1 MQSAAKT
8 VDEYLSELPD
18 DQGAVVSAVRD
29 VVLAN
34 LPEGYEETMR
44 WGMISYEIPLARYPE
59 TYNGQP
65 LSYAGLASQK
75 RHFALYLNADGTEES
90 TVQVH
95 RDAENMAFHMD
106 LIADHVQQARDYLD
120 FSKMNIQIYGT
131 PTEDVVEQMRQL
143 AGSGV
148 PVTIKTPVTGF
159 DRIG

>member
-1 MQSAAKT
+1 MAEPFIFIGTSAVKEGKLEEYRKHFQDVVNL
-8 VDEYLSELPD
+8 VDEREPRM
-18 DQGAVVSAVRD
+18 V
-29 VVLAN
+29 
-34 LPEGYEETMR
+34 
-44 WGMISYEIPLARYPE
+44 
-59 TYNGQP
+59 
-65 LSYAGLASQK
+65 
-75 RHFALYLNADGTEES
+75 HFALYVNADGTEES

-95 RDAENMAFHMD
+95 RDAENMAFHMG

-131 PTEDVVEQMRQL
+131 PTEDVVDQMRQL